1 MTIEKF
7 KNRVLIGDCIEQMN
21 KLPEESIDLV
31 FADPPYNFE
40 IDDYKKIILLSK
52 KSLSKKG
59 IVIIEHFKQMKLSEI
74 QGFSFERVYGNNVFS
89 FFIYKKKQAY
99 KPDSV

>member
-31 FADPPYNFE
+31 FADPPYNLQLNKDLSRPDQTKVNGVNESWDKFDS
-40 IDDYKKIILLSK
+40 IDDYDKYTKALDDCCKAS
-52 KSLSKKG
+52 
-59 IVIIEHFKQMKLSEI
+59 FKAKWINL
-74 QGFSFERVYGNNVFS
+74 GNWFVS
-89 FFIYKKKQAY
+89 
-99 KPDSV
+99 